1 LPGQALLNQ
10 PPSDSSRPDLSKLR
24 SDAQP
29 NPLGQTCDEYARAT
43 SALPLRPGEAG
54 GVAGAIERYRAFFR
68 RGESHHPY
76 LGPGPRPVSRVHDS
90 DSDEG
95 RVRKFCQTIEPDAS
109 GKMYETESVLIPM
122 IGKKR
127 IRTHTLCIS
136 SQVGCAMGCTF
147 CQTAQMGKLRDLTP
161 AEIVGQ
167 WYAAR
172 HLVGDPNAEDA
183 QHARASDESE
193 ARVAAGCD
201 SIRNIEPTDN
211 LDNVIKA
218 IAIFT
223 DRSGPNLP
231 MSKITVST
239 VGNVDGLRRLAA
251 KVHETGWHR
260 LNLAVSLNAPN
271 DEVRSQIMPVNRK
284 WKMGELREAI
294 LDWPIYGAA
303 KICFEYVLIPGVN
316 DAREHATQIADFVLG
331 RGEYAGARRRRGAGT
346 TPTNPTDMRGALH
359 GLINLIPYNPREN
372 SPWPAPSEEQAD
384 AFLGWLIEEG
394 VFAKRRRTKGRDTM
408 AACGQLGNPALR
420 KRPIPARVSTLS
432 VSARTSSSER
442 DSAREES
449 ARS

>member
-1 LPGQALLNQ
+1 MWELVSLPRDTLPSRMQ
-10 PPSDSSRPDLSKLR
+10 PGTHT
-24 SDAQP
+24 QP

-43 SALPLRPGEAG
+43 SDLPLRPGEVG
-54 GVAGAIERYRAFFR
+54 GVAGAVERYRAFFR

-90 DSDEG
+90 DSEEG
-95 RVRKFCQTIEPDAS
+95 RVRKFCQTLEADAS
-109 GKMYETESVLIPM
+109 GKVYETESVLIPM

-172 HLVGDPNAEDA
+172 HLVGDPNADN
-183 QHARASDESE
+183 ARNENP
-193 ARVAAGCD
+193 AGCD
-201 SIRNIEPTDN
+201 SIRNIVFMGMGEPTDN

-218 IAIFT
+218 IEVFT

-231 MSKITVST
+231 MSKITIST
-239 VGNVDGLRRLAA
+239 VGNVDGMRRLAA
-251 KVHETGWHR
+251 KVHEPGWHR

-271 DEVRSQIMPVNRK
+271 DEVRSRIMPVNRK
-284 WKMGELREAI
+284 WKMAELREAI

-316 DAREHATQIADFVLG
+316 DAREHAAQIADFVLG
-331 RGEYAGARRRRGAGT
+331 RGEYAGARRRWQGSSESR
-346 TPTNPTDMRGALH
+346 NPTDMRGALH
-359 GLINLIPYNPREN
+359 GLINLIPYNPRES
-372 SPWPAPSEEQAD
+372 SPWPAPSEEEAD

-420 KRPIPARVSTLS
+420 KRPLATNHSAALTVSTGVRPS
-432 VSARTSSSER
+432 DPTTPTR
-442 DSAREES
+442 
-449 ARS
+449 